1 MTEPP
6 ATGAAE
12 RQPATTADPDAES
25 RPSAGEVKRHPAI
38 QKLYER
44 RERHRQRSPLVRWA
58 VVLLGALITIA
69 GLVMTGP
76 LPGPGVLVIPVGL
89 ALLALE
95 FVWAERL
102 LEKAVVWADKAKQ
115 QAAARSRGEKIVSA
129 VVAVLAIAAFVIAA
143 ILWDIPLLP
152 V

>member
-6 ATGAAE
+6 TAE
-12 RQPATTADPDAES
+12 TE
-25 RPSAGEVKRHPAI
+25 RHPAI

-44 RERHRQRSPLVRWA
+44 RERHRQRSRPVRWA
-58 VVLLGALITIA
+58 IAVLGALITIV
-69 GLVMTGP
+69 GIVMTGP
-76 LPGPGVLVIPVGL
+76 VPGPGFLIIPFGL

-102 LEKAVVWADKAKQ
+102 FEKAVLWADKAKR
-115 QAAARSRGEKIVSA
+115 QASNRTRGQKIASGVIT
-129 VVAVLAIAAFVIAA
+129 VLAIAAFVTAV

-152 V
+152 DE